1 MSRQVFSK
9 AAFDVLK
16 KKTLRAVGEFNAKSI
31 FVSGGVA
38 TNKTLKKEFEK
49 AI

>member
-9 AAFDVLK
+9 AAFDVLIK
-16 KKTLRAVGEFNAKSI
+16 KLCGLWVNLMQNQF

-38 TNKTLKKEFEK
+38 ANKTLKKNLKKPF
-49 AI
+49 